1 MKRLFYLFV
10 FSVIACN
17 SFAQVPA
24 QINYQGVARDKNG
37 VVLSNKKMMVRISI
51 LNGSEGVAEYTET
64 RQVQTNLMGLFS
76 IAIGAPGMFSSMGS
90 VKEVKWEEGNRFIQL
105 EISPGNDNNFIKLGQ
120 SQLLSVPYAF
130 VAGTSLDAKAGNAGE
145 GNEKYFAKWGEKNR
159 LSYSS
164 LFQEHDGQL
173 LYDFT
178 DTSRKYGSLVLGEES
193 NTNLQDTVPFLFY
206 KLKFKNNINENPMK
220 QLYLVDFADMG
231 QQYTSTHGR
240 YGKSIGYAPNI
251 NTPASDTGDVVI
263 WEGYNHEDFPG
274 YKANDFTYGTAHEL
288 RYIQGAVGVELTEYF
303 RTLSTAGRYGPR
315 RGFRPYN
322 EYMAHDGS
330 IQSIG
335 VNVTRFYV
343 ADTSSAA
350 VMDFLISKGKAKV
363 QINGG
368 TELQFTRNNVPIIYQ
383 STASGTSA
391 VNLLYVD
398 STDHV
403 VINPAGNGTE
413 INNQGTFTKVGNG
426 LHTDGLLKSNY
437 AGIGGLIIGAPVT
450 NAGIQ
455 NSILMGNTKWMATG
469 EGNFISNYSTSDAL
483 TNGNTG
489 FIKATYINGHAVSV
503 AGAQTAII
511 AANNSTL
518 NNVEHSLV
526 VGQLNYTPGVRF
538 STLLGQ
544 SLNVG
549 AHYSVTA
556 GESLVNYS
564 KNATVLG
571 SFNVGVSGTTDA
583 YQPDEWLLQLAN
595 GQSGALSNAL
605 TITKR
610 GWAQVRTYE
619 GNNPADVTENDI
631 TPKAAL
637 EIVST
642 NSGFLAPRLTIA
654 QRNAIAPANLQDG
667 LMIYCTDEADNNGN
681 AGVMQV
687 YQSSTASWKKLF

>member
-130 VAGTSLDAKAGNAGE
+130 VAGTSLDAKAVNAGE
-145 GNEKYFAKWGEKNR
+145 GNEKYFAKWGPKNK

-193 NTNLQDTVPFLFY
+193 NTTVQDTLPFLFFRMKY
-206 KLKFKNNINENPMK
+206 KNNLEVQPRK
-220 QLYLVDFADMG
+220 PLYLIDISPLGD
-231 QQYTSTHGR
+231 QHTSTHGY
-240 YGKSIGYAPNI
+240 YGKTIGYSPNI
-251 NTPASDTGDVVI
+251 NVPASDTGDIVI
-263 WEGYNHEDFPG
+263 WEGYNSEEFPG
-274 YKANDFTYGTAHEL
+274 YKPNDFSYGTQHEL
-288 RYIQGAVGVELTEYF
+288 RYNQGGGGVELTEYF

-343 ADTSSAA
+343 ADTSSSPIID
-350 VMDFLISKGKAKV
+350 VLVSKGTAKV
-363 QINGG
+363 QVNGG
-368 TELQFTRNNVPIIYQ
+368 TEFQFTKNNVPIIYQ

-391 VNLLYVD
+391 INLLYVD

-403 VINPAGNGTE
+403 VINPSGAGTE
-413 INNQGTFTKVGNG
+413 ISNQGTFTKVGNG

-450 NAGIQ
+450 NTGIQ
-455 NSILMGNTKWMATG
+455 NSILMGNANWMAGG
-469 EGNFISNYSTSDAL
+469 EGNFISNYSTAAPL

-489 FIKATYINGHAVSV
+489 SIKASYINGHAVSV
-503 AGAQTAII
+503 EGAQTAII

-518 NNVEHSLV
+518 SNVEHSLV

-571 SFNVGVSGTTDA
+571 SFNVGVSGTTDT

-619 GNNPADVTENDI
+619 GNTPSALAENDI